1 MKALRTLFALSLIS
15 CLLIGCGKEA
25 SQNTD
30 TDKTGSQ
37 NQKGDETKRPKLAFV
52 TNGIANFWKIAETGA
67 LKAGKDLNCD
77 VEVKMPP
84 SEGGRAAN
92 QKRMLEQLI
101 SKGTEGI
108 AVSPVDPDN
117 QTDILNEVGNNA
129 LFITHD
135 SDAPETN
142 RLTYIGMSN
151 YDAGRMAGELVK
163 EAIPDG
169 GNIVIFI
176 GSLEQHNS
184 KLRRQGVIDEVLGR
198 SHDPNRYDQ
207 PGSEIKDDKYTIL
220 ATRVDDFNDTR
231 KKELPEQALAKFD
244 KIDCMVGLFEYNPPF
259 IFDALQSAGKVGE
272 IKVVGFDENE
282 RTLEEIKKGN
292 CVGTIVQNP
301 YMYGYKSIE
310 VLNQLA
316 KGDKSVIESEFIDI
330 PAQKIQQANV
340 QEFQDNL
347 AAMMKGDTN

>member
-1 MKALRTLFALSLIS
+1 MKAIHTLFALTIIG
-15 CLLIGCGKEA
+15 CLLIGCGKED

-30 TDKTGSQ
+30 SSAVGSSSQKTDNSQ
-37 NQKGDETKRPKLAFV
+37 RPKLAFV

-108 AVSPVDPDN
+108 AISPVDPDN

-163 EAIPDG
+163 EAIPEG

-207 PGSEIKDDKYTIL
+207 PGPEIKDDKYTIL

-316 KGDKSVIESEFIDI
+316 KGNKAVIESEFIDI

-340 QEFQDNL
+340 VEFQENL
-347 AAMMKGDTN
+347 AAMMKGDGN